1 MEMNDTVIE
10 RIILTIVDELCIDDV
25 NINRN
30 TKLSSE
36 LEINSLELL
45 NVVMVLEEDFEVTF
59 EEERV
64 KKLKTVGDIAEYIE
78 ELKK

>member
-1 MEMNDTVIE
+1 MNDTVIE

-36 LEINSLELL
+36 LDINSLELL

>member
-1 MEMNDTVIE
+1 MEMNDTVID

-45 NVVMVLEEDFEVTF
+45 NVVMALEEDFEVTF
-59 EEERV
+59 EEDRV

>member
-45 NVVMVLEEDFEVTF
+45 NVVMALEEDFEVTF
-59 EEERV
+59 EEDRV

>member
-1 MEMNDTVIE
+1 MNDTVIE

-25 NINRN
+25 KINRN

-36 LEINSLELL
+36 LDINSLELL